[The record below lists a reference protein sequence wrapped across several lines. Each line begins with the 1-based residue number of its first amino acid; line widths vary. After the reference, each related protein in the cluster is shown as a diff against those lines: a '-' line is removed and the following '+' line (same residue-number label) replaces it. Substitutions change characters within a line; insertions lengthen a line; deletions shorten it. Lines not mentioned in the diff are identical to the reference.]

1 MAVRD
6 LTNGQENKTAGL
18 GRRIHGAIAV
28 RNSISRQEVAPKLR
42 ARARRLSF
50 VFIIAFL
57 GLITRLFFLQIVEG
71 ERYTFLSENNRIR
84 IKRIPGTRGMILD
97 RQGQLLVDSRPSFDL
112 LFIPEDAEDP
122 EQTLRLLARY
132 LGHDE
137 KEMLEVLETNKQR
150 PAFEEL
156 VLGKDVDWPTV
167 VAVESHQLDLPGVTL
182 RARPRRNYADGVMGA
197 HVLGYLGEIGP
208 TQLKTLKDEGYVLG
222 DEIGQYGLERRWEE
236 VLRGQSGGQQVEVDA
251 LGRRVRVLHEV
262 TDVPGYTVHLTL
274 DRELQQTAFEA
285 LQGRE
290 GTIVA
295 LDVRTGAILA
305 MVSTPAFDPNVF
317 ARGIKADEWRTLI
330 KDRQRP
336 LSNRATQGQYPP
348 GSTFKIIMSI
358 AGLEEG
364 VIDPN
369 ARISDPGFYYF
380 GNRAFRDWKKDGH
393 GAVDLHRAIVESCDV
408 YFYQLGPRLGI
419 DRIAK
424 WAHAFGLG
432 EKSGIAL
439 DDERSGTIPSTEWKR
454 KRFRQPWYPGETV
467 SVAIGQGYVTVT
479 PLQLVNMMATLAN
492 GGTLYRPRIVSK
504 VESVNTGVVR
514 EYGPEIIRKIEL
526 KPSTLEQVRNALA
539 DVVRTPAGTGGAA
552 RSNVVQIAGKT
563 GTAQVVEMKGGYV
576 KSEQLAYLNR
586 DHAWFVSYAPVDD
599 PQIAVVVMV
608 EHGGHG
614 GSAAAPAAK
623 KVIEKYIEMQ
633 NQPAD
638 QRQVRVEGDRRA
650 N

>member
-6 LTNGQENKTAGL
+6 AINGQENKTTGL
-18 GRRIHGAIAV
+18 GRRARGAMAV
-28 RNSISRQEVAPKLR
+28 RNSISKQEVAPQLR
-42 ARARRLSF
+42 ARARRLYL

-57 GLITRLFFLQIVEG
+57 GLITRLVFLQIVEG

-122 EQTLRLLARY
+122 EQTLRLLAHYVGR
-132 LGHDE
+132 DE
-137 KEMLEVLETNKQR
+137 KEMLEALQANKQR
-150 PAFEEL
+150 PAFEEV

-182 RARPRRNYADGVMGA
+182 RARPRRNYVDGVMGA

-208 TQLKTLKDEGYVLG
+208 AQLKNLKDEGYVLG
-222 DEIGQYGLERRWEE
+222 DEIGQYGLERKWEE

-285 LQGRE
+285 LQGKE

-295 LDVRTGAILA
+295 LDVHTGAILA
-305 MVSTPAFDPNVF
+305 MVSTPSFDPNVF
-317 ARGIKADEWRTLI
+317 ARGIKADEWRALI
-330 KDRQRP
+330 KDQQRP

-393 GAVDLHRAIVESCDV
+393 GSVDLHRAIVESCDV

-432 EKSGIAL
+432 QKTGVAL

-454 KRFRQPWYPGETV
+454 KRFHQPWYPGETV

-514 EYGPEIIRKIEL
+514 EYGPEIIRKIDI
-526 KPSTLEQVRNALA
+526 KPSTLELVRNALA
-539 DVVRTPAGTGGAA
+539 DVVRSPAGTGGAA

-563 GTAQVVEMKGGYV
+563 GTAQVVEMKGGYI
-576 KSEQLAYLNR
+576 KTEQLAYLNR

-638 QRQVRVEGDRRA
+638 QRQVRAEGNQRA

>member
-1 MAVRD
+1 MAVR
-6 LTNGQENKTAGL
+6 TAINK
-18 GRRIHGAIAV
+18 
-28 RNSISRQEVAPKLR
+28 QEVAPKLR
-42 ARARRLSF
+42 ARARRLYF

-57 GLITRLFFLQIVEG
+57 GLITRLVFLQIVEG
-71 ERYTFLSENNRIR
+71 ERYTYLSENNRIR
-84 IKRIPGTRGMILD
+84 IKRIPGTRGMIVD

-122 EQTLRLLARY
+122 EQTLRVLAHY
-132 LGHDE
+132 LGRDE
-137 KEMLEVLETNKQR
+137 NEMVGLLEANKQR
-150 PAFEEL
+150 PAFEEV

-208 TQLKTLKDEGYVLG
+208 AQLKTLKDDGYVLG

-285 LQGRE
+285 LKSSE

-295 LDVRTGAILA
+295 LDVHTGAILA

-317 ARGIKADEWRTLI
+317 ARGIKGDEWRALI
-330 KDRQRP
+330 KDPQRP

-369 ARISDPGFYYF
+369 ARISDPGFYFF
-380 GNRAFRDWKKDGH
+380 GNRSFRDWKKGGH

-419 DRIAK
+419 DRISK

-432 EKSGIAL
+432 EKTGVAL
-439 DDERSGTIPSTEWKR
+439 DDERAGTIPDTAWKR

-479 PLQLVNMMATLAN
+479 PLQLANMIATVAN
-492 GGTLYRPRIVSK
+492 GGTLYRPRIVDK
-504 VESVNTGVVR
+504 VESGNTGVVR

-526 KPSTLEQVRNALA
+526 KPSTLERVREALA
-539 DVVRTPAGTGGAA
+539 DVVATPAGTGGAA
-552 RSNVVQIAGKT
+552 RSNIVTIAGKT

-576 KSEQLAYLNR
+576 KTEQLAYLNR
-586 DHAWFVSYAPVDD
+586 DHAWFVSYAPVEN
-599 PQIAVVVMV
+599 PQIAVVVMI

-614 GSAAAPAAK
+614 ASAAAPLAK

-633 NQPAD
+633 NQSAD
-638 QRQVRVEGDRRA
+638 QRQVRAEGDRRA